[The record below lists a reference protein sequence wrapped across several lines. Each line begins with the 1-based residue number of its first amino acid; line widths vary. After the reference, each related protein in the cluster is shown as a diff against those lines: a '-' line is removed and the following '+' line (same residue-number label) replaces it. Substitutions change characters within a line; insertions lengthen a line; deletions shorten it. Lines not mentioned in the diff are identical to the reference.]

1 MATLLEQAKEIR
13 KVWSAYQSSRVLIT
27 ANNYRVFDYLE
38 KPKKA
43 ATLAGELKTDQRATE
58 IFLDALTS
66 IQLLKKKKDTYINSP
81 VASRFLVSGG
91 QYYQG
96 DIIRHVDSMWQSWS
110 NLDTV
115 LKTGRPERGA
125 RNHRA
130 FILGMHNLAALKA
143 EATVRD
149 IGLSGV
155 KRALD
160 LGGGPGT
167 YAIEMARKG
176 IHVTLFDAPETRKIA
191 MSVLKK
197 AGIPKG
203 LIDITGGDFLKD
215 EIGEGYD
222 LIFMSQIIH
231 SYSAKD
237 NIALLKKCRKAL
249 GKNGRIVIQEFL
261 ISEDRTRPVWSALFA
276 INMLVN
282 TEGGRTYSPGEI
294 KDWLEKAGFRNVR
307 KKMVA
312 DGVLVSAGK

>member
-1 MATLLEQAKEIR
+1 MANILEQAREIR

-38 KPKKA
+38 KPKTSAK
-43 ATLAGELKTDQRATE
+43 LARELRTDQRATE
-58 IFLDALTS
+58 ILLDSLTS
-66 IQLLKKKKDTYINSP
+66 IDLLNKKKDLYSNSP
-81 VASRFLVSGG
+81 VASQFLVSGG

-96 DIIRHVDSMWQSWS
+96 DIIKHVDSMWQSWS

-115 LKTGRPERGA
+115 LKTGRPKRGA

-130 FILGMHNLAALKA
+130 FILGMHNLASLKA
-143 EATVRD
+143 EVTVRD

-191 MSVLKK
+191 MSVIKK
-197 AGIPKG
+197 AGIPKD
-203 LIDITGGDFLKD
+203 LIDITGGDFFKD
-215 EIGEGYD
+215 DIGEGFD
-222 LIFMSQIIH
+222 LIFLSQIIH

-237 NIALLKKCRKAL
+237 NISLLKKCRKVL
-249 GKNGRIVIQEFL
+249 NKNGRIVIQEFL

-282 TEGGRTYSPGEI
+282 TEGGRTYSPGEM
-294 KDWLEKAGFRNVR
+294 KDWLVKAGCRNVR
-307 KKMVA
+307 KKMVT
-312 DGVLVSAGK
+312 DGVLVIARK